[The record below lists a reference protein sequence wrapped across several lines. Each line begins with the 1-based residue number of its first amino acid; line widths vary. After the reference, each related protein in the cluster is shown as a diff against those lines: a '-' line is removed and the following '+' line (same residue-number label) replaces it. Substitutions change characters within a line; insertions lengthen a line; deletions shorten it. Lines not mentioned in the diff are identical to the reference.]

1 MPEIVR
7 LSEDTIPRNLL
18 LNFQHDQIIA
28 RKFVKQGDAWII
40 TESSEMRTWDQDKR
54 VWITEYLK
62 QQIGRGGFAAG
73 AFENGVCIGFGSM
86 DGYLRGRTAE
96 YANFTMLFVDD
107 RWKRKGIGSR
117 LFQEIAKCAREKGA
131 KKLFLSAIPAVET
144 IQFYLS
150 LGCVDA
156 EERIESYI
164 DTAEDRCLEYKL

>member
-1 MPEIVR
+1 
-7 LSEDTIPRNLL
+7 
-18 LNFQHDQIIA
+18 
-28 RKFVKQGDAWII
+28 
-40 TESSEMRTWDQDKR
+40 
-54 VWITEYLK
+54 
-62 QQIGRGGFAAG
+62 
-73 AFENGVCIGFGSM
+73 M